1 MRTKILLTTAILTIA
16 PTLALAMGCSY
27 DLHGQE
33 ARMSCAEGT
42 TWDADSGAC
51 VPSVSS

>member
-1 MRTKILLTTAILTIA
+1 MRIKTVLAAFILASTPAFAIA
-16 PTLALAMGCSY
+16 QGCSY

-42 TWDADSGAC
+42 TWDAASGSC

>member
-1 MRTKILLTTAILTIA
+1 MRIKTLLAAAILTAAPAIA
-16 PTLALAMGCSY
+16 SAMGCSY

-42 TWDADSGAC
+42 AWDADSGSC
-51 VPSVSS
+51 IPVVSS